1 MRKKWLFFL
10 APDGGD
16 AGGGE
21 GGAGG
26 DGGTGG
32 DGGAAGGSKS
42 IFDNPDGGT
51 GGDGGAAGGSKSIFD
66 NPDGGNSP
74 GDGGG
79 NPAGDGSGNPAD
91 AGGGAGEVPENY
103 EFNLGEGLT
112 ITDEQKTAFTAIAK
126 DAKLSQAQADS
137 LLKMHSEII
146 NGYMHAAEDAVEKN
160 IAECQKLGLTSQEN
174 LGFARTAVNTFGGSE
189 AMQVLIDTGAINH
202 PAVCKLFVTIGQL
215 ISEDKPADTHVGGGK
230 GTPRAEDILF
240 PNSKY

>member
-1 MRKKWLFFL
+1 MRKRWMFFL
-10 APDGGD
+10 APDGS
-16 AGGGE
+16 GE

-26 DGGTGG
+26 DVGGGE
-32 DGGAAGGSKS
+32 GGATGGSKS
-42 IFDNPDGGT
+42 IFDNTPGN
-51 GGDGGAAGGSKSIFD
+51 GDGNA
-66 NPDGGNSP
+66 P
-74 GDGGG
+74 
-79 NPAGDGSGNPAD
+79 GDGSGNPAGD
-91 AGGGAGEVPENY
+91 GGAGEVPENY

-112 ITDEQKTAFTAIAK
+112 ITDDQKTAFTAIAK

-146 NGYMHAAEDAVEKN
+146 NGYIHAAEDAVEKN

>member
-32 DGGAAGGSKS
+32 DGGV
-42 IFDNPDGGT
+42 
-51 GGDGGAAGGSKSIFD
+51 AGGSKSIFD
-66 NPDGGNSP
+66 NPDGGNPP

-79 NPAGDGSGNPAD
+79 NPAGDG
-91 AGGGAGEVPENY
+91 GGAGTVPENY

-112 ITDEQKTAFTAIAK
+112 ITDEQKTAFTGIAK

-146 NGYMHAAEDAVEKN
+146 NGYMHEAEEAIEKN
-160 IAECQKLGLTSQEN
+160 IAECQKQGLITKEN
-174 LGFARTAVNTFGGSE
+174 LGFAKAAVDTFGGSE

>member
-42 IFDNPDGGT
+42 IFDNPDGG
-51 GGDGGAAGGSKSIFD
+51 
-66 NPDGGNSP
+66 NSP
-74 GDGGG
+74 SDGGG

-146 NGYMHAAEDAVEKN
+146 NGYLHAAEDAVEKN

>member
-26 DGGTGG
+26 DGSIGG
-32 DGGAAGGSKS
+32 DSGAAGGSKS
-42 IFDNPDGGT
+42 VFDNPDG
-51 GGDGGAAGGSKSIFD
+51 S
-66 NPDGGNSP
+66 GNAS
-74 GDGGG
+74 
-79 NPAGDGSGNPAD
+79 GDGSGNPTGD
-91 AGGGAGEVPENY
+91 GGAGEVPENY

-126 DAKLSQAQADS
+126 DAKLTQAQADS

-160 IAECQKLGLTSQEN
+160 IAECQKLGLTS
-174 LGFARTAVNTFGGSE
+174 
-189 AMQVLIDTGAINH
+189 
-202 PAVCKLFVTIGQL
+202 
-215 ISEDKPADTHVGGGK
+215 
-230 GTPRAEDILF
+230 
-240 PNSKY
+240 

>member
-1 MRKKWLFFL
+1 MRKKWLYFL

-32 DGGAAGGSKS
+32 DSGAAGGSKS
-42 IFDNPDGGT
+42 IFDNPDGG
-51 GGDGGAAGGSKSIFD
+51 S
-66 NPDGGNSP
+66 NPT
-74 GDGGG
+74 
-79 NPAGDGSGNPAD
+79 GDGSGNPAGD
-91 AGGGAGEVPENY
+91 GGGAGTVPENY

-146 NGYMHAAEDAVEKN
+146 NGYMHEAEEAIEKN
-160 IAECQKLGLTSQEN
+160 IAECQKQGLITKEN
-174 LGFARTAVNTFGGSE
+174 LGFAKAAVDTFGGSE

-202 PAVCKLFVTIGQL
+202 PAICKLFVTIGQL

>member
-42 IFDNPDGGT
+42 IFDNPDGG
-51 GGDGGAAGGSKSIFD
+51 
-66 NPDGGNSP
+66 NSP

-91 AGGGAGEVPENY
+91 AGGAGEVPENY

-146 NGYMHAAEDAVEKN
+146 NGYMHAAEDAIEKN

>member
-26 DGGTGG
+26 DGSTGG
-32 DGGAAGGSKS
+32 DGG
-42 IFDNPDGGT
+42 T
-51 GGDGGAAGGSKSIFD
+51 AGGSKSIFD
-66 NPDGGNSP
+66 NPDGGNPP

-79 NPAGDGSGNPAD
+79 NPAGDG
-91 AGGGAGEVPENY
+91 GGAGTVPENY

-146 NGYMHAAEDAVEKN
+146 NGYMHEAEEAIEKN
-160 IAECQKLGLTSQEN
+160 IAECQKQGLITKEN
-174 LGFARTAVNTFGGSE
+174 LGFAKAAVDTFGGSE

>member
-1 MRKKWLFFL
+1 MRKRWMFFL

-42 IFDNPDGGT
+42 IFDNPDG
-51 GGDGGAAGGSKSIFD
+51 D
-66 NPDGGNSP
+66 NPP

-79 NPAGDGSGNPAD
+79 NPPGDGSG
-91 AGGGAGEVPENY
+91 AGTVPENY

>member
-1 MRKKWLFFL
+1 MRKRWMFFL

-16 AGGGE
+16 AGG
-21 GGAGG
+21 AGG
-26 DGGTGG
+26 DAGGE
-32 DGGAAGGSKS
+32 GGAAGGSKS
-42 IFDNPDGGT
+42 IFDNTPGN
-51 GGDGGAAGGSKSIFD
+51 GDGNA
-66 NPDGGNSP
+66 P
-74 GDGGG
+74 
-79 NPAGDGSGNPAD
+79 GDGSGNPAGD
-91 AGGGAGEVPENY
+91 GGAGEVPENY

-112 ITDEQKTAFTAIAK
+112 ITDDQKTAFTAIAK
-126 DAKLSQAQADS
+126 DAKLTQAQADS

-146 NGYMHAAEDAVEKN
+146 NGYMHAAEDANEKN
-160 IAECQKLGLTSQEN
+160 VAECEKLGLTSQEN

>member
-1 MRKKWLFFL
+1 MRKRWMFFL

-26 DGGTGG
+26 DAGGE
-32 DGGAAGGSKS
+32 GGAAGG
-42 IFDNPDGGT
+42 G
-51 GGDGGAAGGSKSIFD
+51 KSIFD
-66 NPDGGNSP
+66 NPDGGNP
-74 GDGGG
+74 L
-79 NPAGDGSGNPAD
+79 GDGSGNPAGD
-91 AGGGAGEVPENY
+91 GGAGEVPENY

-146 NGYMHAAEDAVEKN
+146 NGYIHAAEDAVEKN

>member
-26 DGGTGG
+26 DGSIGG

-42 IFDNPDGGT
+42 VFDNHDGSGNAS
-51 GGDGGAAGGSKSIFD
+51 GDG
-66 NPDGGNSP
+66 N
-74 GDGGG
+74 G
-79 NPAGDGSGNPAD
+79 NPAGDGSG
-91 AGGGAGEVPENY
+91 AGEVPESY

-146 NGYMHAAEDAVEKN
+146 NGYMHAAEDAIEKN

-174 LGFARTAVNTFGGSE
+174 LGFARTAVDTFGGSE

>member
-26 DGGTGG
+26 DGSTGG
-32 DGGAAGGSKS
+32 DGGTAGGSKS
-42 IFDNPDGGT
+42 IFDNPDGG
-51 GGDGGAAGGSKSIFD
+51 S
-66 NPDGGNSP
+66 NPP
-74 GDGGG
+74 
-79 NPAGDGSGNPAD
+79 GDGSGNPAGD
-91 AGGGAGEVPENY
+91 GVSGEVPESY

-126 DAKLSQAQADS
+126 EAKLSQAQADS

-146 NGYMHAAEDAVEKN
+146 NGYMHEAEEAIEKN
-160 IAECQKLGLTSQEN
+160 IAECQKQGLITKEN
-174 LGFARTAVNTFGGSE
+174 LGFAKAAVDTFGGSE

>member
-42 IFDNPDGGT
+42 IFDNPDGG
-51 GGDGGAAGGSKSIFD
+51 
-66 NPDGGNSP
+66 
-74 GDGGG
+74 G
-79 NPAGDGSGNPAD
+79 NPAGDG
-91 AGGGAGEVPENY
+91 GGAGKVPENY

-160 IAECQKLGLTSQEN
+160 IAECEKLGLTSQEN

>member
-42 IFDNPDGGT
+42 IFDNPDGG
-51 GGDGGAAGGSKSIFD
+51 
-66 NPDGGNSP
+66 NSH

-91 AGGGAGEVPENY
+91 AGGAGEVPENY

-146 NGYMHAAEDAVEKN
+146 NGYLHAAEDAVEKN

>member
-32 DGGAAGGSKS
+32 DGGAAGGGKS
-42 IFDNPDGGT
+42 IFDNPD
-51 GGDGGAAGGSKSIFD
+51 
-66 NPDGGNSP
+66 
-74 GDGGG
+74 GG
-79 NPAGDGSGNPAD
+79 NPAGDGSGNPAGD
-91 AGGGAGEVPENY
+91 GDAGEVPENY

>member
-26 DGGTGG
+26 DGSTGG
-32 DGGAAGGSKS
+32 DGGTAGGSKS
-42 IFDNPDGGT
+42 IFDNPDGS
-51 GGDGGAAGGSKSIFD
+51 GDAS
-66 NPDGGNSP
+66 
-74 GDGGG
+74 GD
-79 NPAGDGSGNPAD
+79 GNPAD
-91 AGGGAGEVPENY
+91 AGGAGKVPENY

-126 DAKLSQAQADS
+126 EAKLSQAQADS

-146 NGYMHAAEDAVEKN
+146 NGYMHAAEDAIEKN

-174 LGFARTAVNTFGGSE
+174 LGFARTAVDTFGGSE

>member
-42 IFDNPDGGT
+42 IFDNPDGG
-51 GGDGGAAGGSKSIFD
+51 
-66 NPDGGNSP
+66 
-74 GDGGG
+74 
-79 NPAGDGSGNPAD
+79 NPAGDGSCNPAD

-146 NGYMHAAEDAVEKN
+146 NGYLHAAEDAVEKN

>member
-42 IFDNPDGGT
+42 IFDNPDG
-51 GGDGGAAGGSKSIFD
+51 S
-66 NPDGGNSP
+66 GNAS
-74 GDGGG
+74 
-79 NPAGDGSGNPAD
+79 GDGSGNPAGD
-91 AGGGAGEVPENY
+91 GGGAGEVPENY

-160 IAECQKLGLTSQEN
+160 IAECEKLGLTSQEN

>member
-26 DGGTGG
+26 DGSVGG

-42 IFDNPDGGT
+42 VFDNPDGSGNAS
-51 GGDGGAAGGSKSIFD
+51 GDSS
-66 NPDGGNSP
+66 
-74 GDGGG
+74 G
-79 NPAGDGSGNPAD
+79 NPAGDG
-91 AGGGAGEVPENY
+91 GGTGEVPENY

-174 LGFARTAVNTFGGSE
+174 LGFARTAIDTFGGSE

>member
-1 MRKKWLFFL
+1 MRKKWLYFL

-32 DGGAAGGSKS
+32 DS
-42 IFDNPDGGT
+42 
-51 GGDGGAAGGSKSIFD
+51 GAAGGSKSIFD
-66 NPDGGNSP
+66 NPDGGNPP

-79 NPAGDGSGNPAD
+79 NPAGDG
-91 AGGGAGEVPENY
+91 GGAGTVPENY

-146 NGYMHAAEDAVEKN
+146 NGYMHEAEEAIEKN
-160 IAECQKLGLTSQEN
+160 IAECQKQGLITKEN
-174 LGFARTAVNTFGGSE
+174 LGFAKAAVDTFGGSE

>member
-1 MRKKWLFFL
+1 MRKRWMFFL

-16 AGGGE
+16 AGSGE

-26 DGGTGG
+26 DVGGGE
-32 DGGAAGGSKS
+32 GGAAGGSKS
-42 IFDNPDGGT
+42 IFDNPDGG
-51 GGDGGAAGGSKSIFD
+51 S
-66 NPDGGNSP
+66 NPP
-74 GDGGG
+74 
-79 NPAGDGSGNPAD
+79 GDGSGNPAGD
-91 AGGGAGEVPENY
+91 GGGAGEVPENY

-146 NGYMHAAEDAVEKN
+146 NGYMHAAEDAIEKN
-160 IAECQKLGLTSQEN
+160 IAECEKLGLTSQEN

>member
-42 IFDNPDGGT
+42 IFDNPDGS
-51 GGDGGAAGGSKSIFD
+51 GDAS
-66 NPDGGNSP
+66 
-74 GDGGG
+74 GD
-79 NPAGDGSGNPAD
+79 GNPAD
-91 AGGGAGEVPENY
+91 AGGAGEVPENY

-126 DAKLSQAQADS
+126 EAKLSQAQADS

-146 NGYMHAAEDAVEKN
+146 NGYMHAAEDAIEKN
-160 IAECQKLGLTSQEN
+160 IAECQKQGLITKEN
-174 LGFARTAVNTFGGSE
+174 LGFAKAAVDTFGGSE
-189 AMQVLIDTGAINH
+189 AMQVLIDTGAINY

>member
-1 MRKKWLFFL
+1 MRKRWMFFL

-16 AGGGE
+16 AGSGE

-26 DGGTGG
+26 DAGGGE
-32 DGGAAGGSKS
+32 GGAAGGSKS
-42 IFDNPDGGT
+42 IFDNTP
-51 GGDGGAAGGSKSIFD
+51 
-66 NPDGGNSP
+66 
-74 GDGGG
+74 
-79 NPAGDGSGNPAD
+79 GDGSGNPAGD
-91 AGGGAGEVPENY
+91 GGGAGEVPENY

-112 ITDEQKTAFTAIAK
+112 ITDAQKTAFTAIAK

-146 NGYMHAAEDAVEKN
+146 NGYIHAAEDAVEKN

>member
-42 IFDNPDGGT
+42 IFDNPDGG
-51 GGDGGAAGGSKSIFD
+51 
-66 NPDGGNSP
+66 NPP

-79 NPAGDGSGNPAD
+79 NPAGD
-91 AGGGAGEVPENY
+91 GGAGEVPENY

-160 IAECQKLGLTSQEN
+160 IAECEKLGLTSQEN

>member
-42 IFDNPDGGT
+42 IFDNPDGS
-51 GGDGGAAGGSKSIFD
+51 GDAS
-66 NPDGGNSP
+66 
-74 GDGGG
+74 GD
-79 NPAGDGSGNPAD
+79 GNPAD
-91 AGGGAGEVPENY
+91 AGGAGEVPENY

-126 DAKLSQAQADS
+126 EAKLSQAQADS

-146 NGYMHAAEDAVEKN
+146 NGYMHAAEDAIEKN
-160 IAECQKLGLTSQEN
+160 IAECQKQGLITKEN
-174 LGFARTAVNTFGGSE
+174 LGFAKAAVDTFGGSE

>member
-26 DGGTGG
+26 DGGTSG
-32 DGGAAGGSKS
+32 DGGAVGGSKS
-42 IFDNPDGGT
+42 IFDNPDGG
-51 GGDGGAAGGSKSIFD
+51 S
-66 NPDGGNSP
+66 NPP
-74 GDGGG
+74 
-79 NPAGDGSGNPAD
+79 GDGSGNPAGD
-91 AGGGAGEVPENY
+91 GGGAGEVPENY

-160 IAECQKLGLTSQEN
+160 IAECEKLGLTSQEN

>member
-1 MRKKWLFFL
+1 MRKRWMFFL

-16 AGGGE
+16 AGSGE

-26 DGGTGG
+26 DAGGGE
-32 DGGAAGGSKS
+32 GGAAGGSKS
-42 IFDNPDGGT
+42 IFDNTPGN
-51 GGDGGAAGGSKSIFD
+51 GDGNA
-66 NPDGGNSP
+66 P
-74 GDGGG
+74 
-79 NPAGDGSGNPAD
+79 GDGSGNPAGD
-91 AGGGAGEVPENY
+91 GGAGEVPENY

-126 DAKLSQAQADS
+126 DAKLTQAQADS

-146 NGYMHAAEDAVEKN
+146 NGYMHAAEDANEKN
-160 IAECQKLGLTSQEN
+160 VAECEKLGLTSQEN

>member
-42 IFDNPDGGT
+42 IFDNPDGG
-51 GGDGGAAGGSKSIFD
+51 S
-66 NPDGGNSP
+66 NPT
-74 GDGGG
+74 
-79 NPAGDGSGNPAD
+79 GDGSGNPAGD
-91 AGGGAGEVPENY
+91 GGGAGTVPENY

-146 NGYMHAAEDAVEKN
+146 NGYMHAAEDAIEKN

-174 LGFARTAVNTFGGSE
+174 LGFARTVVDTFGGSE

>member
-10 APDGGD
+10 SPDGGD

-32 DGGAAGGSKS
+32 DGGV
-42 IFDNPDGGT
+42 
-51 GGDGGAAGGSKSIFD
+51 AGGSKSIFD
-66 NPDGGNSP
+66 NPDGGNPP

-79 NPAGDGSGNPAD
+79 NPAGDG
-91 AGGGAGEVPENY
+91 GGAGTVPENY

-146 NGYMHAAEDAVEKN
+146 NGYMHEAEEAIEKN
-160 IAECQKLGLTSQEN
+160 IAECQKQGLITKEN
-174 LGFARTAVNTFGGSE
+174 LGFAKAAVDTFGGSE

>member
-42 IFDNPDGGT
+42 IFDNPDGG
-51 GGDGGAAGGSKSIFD
+51 S
-66 NPDGGNSP
+66 NPT
-74 GDGGG
+74 
-79 NPAGDGSGNPAD
+79 GDGSGNPAGD
-91 AGGGAGEVPENY
+91 GGGAGTVPENY

-126 DAKLSQAQADS
+126 EAKLSQAQADS

-146 NGYMHAAEDAVEKN
+146 NGYMHEAEEAIEKN
-160 IAECQKLGLTSQEN
+160 IAECQKQGLITKEN
-174 LGFARTAVNTFGGSE
+174 LGFARTAVDTFGGSE

>member
-1 MRKKWLFFL
+1 MRKKWLYFL

-42 IFDNPDGGT
+42 IFDNPDGG
-51 GGDGGAAGGSKSIFD
+51 
-66 NPDGGNSP
+66 NPP
-74 GDGGG
+74 GD
-79 NPAGDGSGNPAD
+79 
-91 AGGGAGEVPENY
+91 GGGAGEVPENY

-146 NGYMHAAEDAVEKN
+146 NGYMHAAEDAIEKN

-215 ISEDKPADTHVGGGK
+215 ISEDKPADTHAGGGK

>member
-26 DGGTGG
+26 DGSIGG
-32 DGGAAGGSKS
+32 DGGAAGGGKS
-42 IFDNPDGGT
+42 IFDNH
-51 GGDGGAAGGSKSIFD
+51 
-66 NPDGGNSP
+66 DGGNP
-74 GDGGG
+74 
-79 NPAGDGSGNPAD
+79 PGDGSGNPAGD
-91 AGGGAGEVPENY
+91 GGGAGEVPENY

-215 ISEDKPADTHVGGGK
+215 ISEDKPADTHAGGGK

>member
-42 IFDNPDGGT
+42 IFDNPDGG
-51 GGDGGAAGGSKSIFD
+51 S
-66 NPDGGNSP
+66 NPP
-74 GDGGG
+74 
-79 NPAGDGSGNPAD
+79 GDGSGNPAGD
-91 AGGGAGEVPENY
+91 GGGAGEVPESY

-160 IAECQKLGLTSQEN
+160 IAECEKLGLTSQEN

>member
-1 MRKKWLFFL
+1 MRKRWMFFL

-16 AGGGE
+16 AGSGE

-26 DGGTGG
+26 DAGGGE
-32 DGGAAGGSKS
+32 GGAAGGSKS
-42 IFDNPDGGT
+42 IFDNTPGN
-51 GGDGGAAGGSKSIFD
+51 GDGNA
-66 NPDGGNSP
+66 P
-74 GDGGG
+74 
-79 NPAGDGSGNPAD
+79 GDGSGNPAGD
-91 AGGGAGEVPENY
+91 GGGAGEVPENY

-112 ITDEQKTAFTAIAK
+112 ITDDQKTAFTAIAK
-126 DAKLSQAQADS
+126 DAKLTQAQADS

-146 NGYMHAAEDAVEKN
+146 NGYMHAAEDANEKN
-160 IAECQKLGLTSQEN
+160 VAECEKLGLTSQEN

>member
-32 DGGAAGGSKS
+32 DG
-42 IFDNPDGGT
+42 DV
-51 GGDGGAAGGSKSIFD
+51 AGGSKSIFD
-66 NPDGGNSP
+66 NPDGGNP
-74 GDGGG
+74 LGDGGG
-79 NPAGDGSGNPAD
+79 NPAGDG
-91 AGGGAGEVPENY
+91 GGAGTVPENY

-146 NGYMHAAEDAVEKN
+146 NGYMHAAEDAIEKN

-174 LGFARTAVNTFGGSE
+174 LGFARTAVDTFGGSE

>member
-26 DGGTGG
+26 
-32 DGGAAGGSKS
+32 
-42 IFDNPDGGT
+42 DGGT

-146 NGYMHAAEDAVEKN
+146 NGYLHAAEDAVEKN

>member
-26 DGGTGG
+26 DGSIGG

-42 IFDNPDGGT
+42 VFDNPDG
-51 GGDGGAAGGSKSIFD
+51 S
-66 NPDGGNSP
+66 GNAS
-74 GDGGG
+74 
-79 NPAGDGSGNPAD
+79 GDGSGNPAGD
-91 AGGGAGEVPENY
+91 GGSTGEVPENY

-146 NGYMHAAEDAVEKN
+146 NGYMHAAEDAIEKN

-174 LGFARTAVNTFGGSE
+174 LGFARTAVDTFGGSE

>member
-1 MRKKWLFFL
+1 MRKKWLYFL

-32 DGGAAGGSKS
+32 DSGAAGGSKS
-42 IFDNPDGGT
+42 IFDNPDGG
-51 GGDGGAAGGSKSIFD
+51 S
-66 NPDGGNSP
+66 NPT
-74 GDGGG
+74 
-79 NPAGDGSGNPAD
+79 GDGSGNPAGY
-91 AGGGAGEVPENY
+91 GGGAGTVPENY

-146 NGYMHAAEDAVEKN
+146 NGYMHEAEEAIEKN
-160 IAECQKLGLTSQEN
+160 IAECQKQGLITKEN
-174 LGFARTAVNTFGGSE
+174 LGFAKAAVDTFGGSE